1 MDFLVKILR
10 ITAGKYQ
17 LPVLSP
23 KTGKTGFSQKHSS
36 KFVLFAKNL
45 FWATKIKNGTQEN
58 EVFRYLLIIIR
69 ESGDSESFSQVVSD
83 VEKVRSLFKS
93 TNVKVF
99 KIVMDELET
108 AVMELQKSLHSQLF
122 DGKNMAQQHQIVRQ
136 LIGTLHY
143 AF

>member
-1 MDFLVKILR
+1 M
-10 ITAGKYQ
+10 
-17 LPVLSP
+17 
-23 KTGKTGFSQKHSS
+23 
-36 KFVLFAKNL
+36 
-45 FWATKIKNGTQEN
+45 
-58 EVFRYLLIIIR
+58 
-69 ESGDSESFSQVVSD
+69 VSD